1 MPHSFPIHDGRQSK
15 RIITKKHARLVVN
28 QTTPVSRYRRVAG
41 GFRLRGSF
49 KLTHGQLVEIILDD
63 MPLQPVQCE
72 VIWVG
77 NEGSKQAGEAGL
89 RTLEGD
95 VMEHSCSI
103 SPPSPGHDSD
113 LSGKHFIRVGK
124 RNRAG
129 RVHTDCRGHRM
140 LATSVDW
147 KSKREEL
154 KAKRKPLFTRYV
166 KNPSDIRMALELKHI
181 DDQIAEC
188 TEHMELKKGK

>member
-28 QTTPVSRYRRVAG
+28 QTTLPCLVIDVSQG

-89 RTLEGD
+89 RTL
-95 VMEHSCSI
+95 
-103 SPPSPGHDSD
+103 
-113 LSGKHFIRVGK
+113 
-124 RNRAG
+124 G
-129 RVHTDCRGHRM
+129 R
-140 LATSVDW
+140 
-147 KSKREEL
+147 
-154 KAKRKPLFTRYV
+154 
-166 KNPSDIRMALELKHI
+166 
-181 DDQIAEC
+181 
-188 TEHMELKKGK
+188 